1 MKIPQNPF
9 NDALQT
15 CLNNIEEFKKRVEKE
30 SELKNSLLSQMANF
44 YTDNFQNTYFKEE
57 KSKRIGQIEYIFCKN
72 GVFFAHVY
80 FLDIT
85 TNSKIRKVYSNI
97 ELFSSEMEEM
107 TAISED
113 EYKFGFFDY
122 INKNIKIVENE

>member
-57 KSKRIGQIEYIFCKN
+57 KTKSPDYHAVFSGEQTVPCVLR
-72 GVFFAHVY
+72 GVSY
-80 FLDIT
+80 
-85 TNSKIRKVYSNI
+85 R
-97 ELFSSEMEEM
+97 SE
-107 TAISED
+107 
-113 EYKFGFFDY
+113 KWRL
-122 INKNIKIVENE
+122 

>member
-57 KSKRIGQIEYIFCKN
+57 KTKSRPRFDDATCSRWTDSCEVSENDYGLCRYYRSALLVE
-72 GVFFAHVY
+72 GV
-80 FLDIT
+80 
-85 TNSKIRKVYSNI
+85 
-97 ELFSSEMEEM
+97 
-107 TAISED
+107 
-113 EYKFGFFDY
+113 
-122 INKNIKIVENE
+122 

>member
-57 KSKRIGQIEYIFCKN
+57 KTKRIGQIEYIFSKN

-80 FLDIT
+80 FRYYNKFKDQE
-85 TNSKIRKVYSNI
+85 S
-97 ELFSSEMEEM
+97 LF
-107 TAISED
+107 
-113 EYKFGFFDY
+113 
-122 INKNIKIVENE
+122 

>member
-57 KSKRIGQIEYIFCKN
+57 KTKRIGQIEYIFSKN

-107 TAISED
+107 IAISED